1 MSQVCPLHNG
11 GSFRSPPIPLVV
23 IPIVYQIVRS
33 TSDLKLAQH
42 MKDLVKKGGPKSVAE
57 NAHYI
62 MQYALSRVPSNVIYW
77 FALKVLNLPSEVA
90 VQTTEFL
97 RSRTQLESLSKKS
110 PVDTVDCWPENSLV
124 ASSDVDGRLEKL
136 EVQYQTLQEQHMEAL
151 KLLDYKSEIISV
163 SGDLAPQTLLG
174 SSQFHAQVSTE
185 LVKAEASS
193 GDNLRADTSDM
204 ETQTLVQE
212 IGLRLGKAML
222 SWLADMMGQKV
233 LAVRNA
239 KPSSE
244 LRHAVVDMDLT
255 SRLASTNIT

>member
-1 MSQVCPLHNG
+1 MSQVCPLQND
-11 GSFRSPPIPLVV
+11 GSCRGPPIPLVV

-33 TSDLKLAQH
+33 TSDLKLAKH
-42 MKDLVKKGGPKSVAE
+42 IKDLVKKGGPRGVAE

-62 MQYALSRVPSNVIYW
+62 MQYALSRVPSNLIYW
-77 FALKVLNLPSEVA
+77 FASKVLNLPSEVA

-97 RSRTQLESLSKKS
+97 RSRTQLESLPEKS
-110 PVDTVDCWPENSLV
+110 PVDTVDCLPESSLV
-124 ASSDVDGRLEKL
+124 APSDVDRRLEKL
-136 EVQYQTLQEQHMEAL
+136 EVQYQMLQQQHMEAL

-163 SGDLAPQTLLG
+163 LGDIAPRTPLET
-174 SSQFHAQVSTE
+174 SQSHAQVSTE

-193 GDNLRADTSDM
+193 GGNLRAATRDM

-222 SWLADMMGQKV
+222 SWLADMMGRTV
-233 LAVRNA
+233 LAVGNA

-244 LRHAVVDMDLT
+244 LRHVAMGRDLT
-255 SRLASTNIT
+255 RRLSSANIT